1 MDSSAVSLLASAHC
15 LDACELGMILETAS
29 VSSRG
34 VILMESG
41 TIRRVTTETTI
52 ENMEDLWAV
61 KRGLQHDFRDFIID
75 QRIKRPRS
83 H

>member
-1 MDSSAVSLLASAHC
+1 
-15 LDACELGMILETAS
+15 
-29 VSSRG
+29 
-34 VILMESG
+34 MESD